1 MDYIRE
7 ALMDKYTLQLC
18 FYEMSLYKGRQTRL
32 NGPMQQYFN
41 STPVKNAFA
50 RLMNIAANVKSL
62 YTKTAIAA
70 QLNITRQAAHCMVKE
85 CLDGGWIEVDHDG
98 RSPTYKATEALVEG
112 VKLYAEF
119 AFNKGED
126 IGVVHYRQSISNYD
140 AAERKA
146 SLGCPSDS
154 PTLKSKILETEE
166 EDNGQ
171 NDDKKCCTN
180 ASCEQIPRR
189 LNGTAH

>member
-18 FYEMSLYKGRQTRL
+18 YYEMALYAGRQTRL

-50 RLMNIAANVKSL
+50 RLMYIAANVKSL
-62 YTKTAIAA
+62 YTKTAIA
-70 QLNITRQAAHCMVKE
+70 QELHITRQAAHVMVEE
-85 CLDGGWIEVDHDG
+85 CLAGGWIEVDQDG
-98 RSPTYKATEALVEG
+98 RSPTYKATKSLVEG
-112 VKLYAEF
+112 VRLYAEF
-119 AFNKGED
+119 AFNKGEN
-126 IGVVHYRQSISNYD
+126 IGVVHYRQAISNYE

-146 SLGCPSDS
+146 SLDCSSHFPV
-154 PTLKSKILETEE
+154 LKSKIRKTGEESYE
-166 EDNGQ
+166 EDT
-171 NDDKKCCTN
+171 DCCTT

-189 LNGTAH
+189 LNGSAH